1 MRGQPPVDIQQ
12 LKTFLE
18 VCKTRHFGHAAQ
30 NLYLTQSAVSF
41 RIRQLE
47 TQLGTPLFNRHRNN
61 LQLTHAGERLK
72 VHAETIITT
81 WQRAQQEVSSRD
93 DQHRALT
100 LGASANIW
108 SAWLGEALG
117 ELHERFP
124 DVLWRA
130 DTLTGDLMVRRL
142 LERTLDLAVLTDP
155 PKVDELKTVALQPLT
170 LVMAAPAGAD
180 IERALTDAYVLVD
193 WGTRFMID
201 HAKRFAHSPSPV
213 LHTGDARLAMA
224 FVRRH
229 QGSAFLPT
237 SLLDAEPDDWQ
248 RIDSY
253 GEMHKTLYLAH
264 HAHHP
269 DLDSLSPVIDCL
281 VRR

>member
-1 MRGQPPVDIQQ
+1 MDIQQ

-61 LQLTHAGERLK
+61 LQLTHAGERIKL
-72 VHAETIITT
+72 HAETILTT
-81 WQRAQQEVSSRD
+81 WERAQQEVSSHD

-100 LGASANIW
+100 LAASSNAW

-117 ELHERFP
+117 GLHERWP
-124 DVLWRA
+124 DVHWRA
-130 DTLTGDLMVRRL
+130 ETLTGDQMIRRL
-142 LERTLDLAVLTDP
+142 LERTLDLAVMTDP
-155 PKVDELKTVALQPLT
+155 PKVDELKTVALRPLT
-170 LVMAAPAGAD
+170 LVMAAPAGVD
-180 IERALTDAYVLVD
+180 IDEALAKAYVLVD
-193 WGTRFMID
+193 WGTRFMLD
-201 HAKRFAHSPSPV
+201 HAKRFDAAPSPV

-224 FVRRH
+224 FARRH
-229 QGSAFLPT
+229 QGCAFLPT

-248 RIDSY
+248 RAEAY
-253 GEMHKTLYLAH
+253 GEMHKTLYLAR
-264 HAHHP
+264 HANHP
-269 DLDSLSPVIDCL
+269 ESDLLEPVIDYL
-281 VRR
+281 VRA

>member
-1 MRGQPPVDIQQ
+1 MDIQQ

-47 TQLGTPLFNRHRNN
+47 TQLGTALFIRHRNN

-72 VHAETIITT
+72 VHADTILTT
-81 WQRAQQEVSSRD
+81 WQRAQQEVSSHE

-100 LGASANIW
+100 LAASANVW
-108 SAWLGEALG
+108 GAWLGEALG
-117 ELHERFP
+117 DLHGRFP
-124 DVLWRA
+124 DLHWRA
-130 DTLTGDLMVRRL
+130 DTLPGDQMVRRL
-142 LERTLDLAVLTDP
+142 LERTLDLAVMTDP
-155 PKVDELKTVALQPLT
+155 PKVDDLKTVALRPLT

-180 IERALTDAYVLVD
+180 VEQALAKGYVLVD
-193 WGTRFMID
+193 WGTRFLLD
-201 HAKRFAHSPSPV
+201 HAKRFETAPSPV

-229 QGSAFLPT
+229 QGCAFLPT

-248 RIDSY
+248 RLEAY
-253 GEMHKTLYLAH
+253 GEMHKTLYLAR
-264 HAHHP
+264 HAHYP
-269 DLDSLSPVIDCL
+269 DMTALEPVIDYL
-281 VRR
+281 AGR